1 MRRSKPKRSSENL
14 PRARSNEV
22 AVVLQNTHCFSATEH
37 VFSDVILQTIHSEG
51 TSFSDCAIDQAAEGG
66 SRLVHDAVVM
76 KEAMAILRS
85 MDPMERNPRI
95 YEIIDD
101 LEDLAARG

>member
-1 MRRSKPKRSSENL
+1 MKITKQQLRQIIQEEKSKL
-14 PRARSNEV
+14 QEV
-22 AVVLQNTHCFSATEH
+22 EYHGDPLGDIV
-37 VFSDVILQTIHSEG
+37 
-51 TSFSDCAIDQAAEGG
+51 
-66 SRLVHDAVVM
+66 

-95 YEIIDD
+95 YEIIDE